1 MSIKPQMARCQLPA
15 KRVVV
20 IGGGLGGLSAAV
32 ALAQKKIAVTLV
44 EAQPHV
50 GGYAVSFSRQGWTF
64 DPALHVTA
72 AGGAGQEFRRLVDGL
87 GLAQTVRFLPLQ
99 DGFRVRLGDF
109 DFPLPN
115 DYEGI
120 FERLAGAF
128 PDERQGLERF
138 RRDLEAHVSA
148 YAPLFDADVSKWRS
162 VPAFLPRLPA
172 FLKHSATSTRA
183 YLAQYVRTPRLA
195 ALLYQCSVFM
205 GIPAE
210 EFPAVNFMMMFHV
223 LFGGG
228 LFTIAGG
235 GHALSRALERRLL
248 GLGGEVVCR
257 SPVARI
263 NLSGG
268 RAVSV
273 RTESGTV
280 YAADAVVAGVSLPAL
295 AHDLIGDEHL
305 PASWLK
311 GLGTLSPSL
320 SVLVLS
326 LGIDCAPREVGIDR
340 HLTMVFPDADI
351 DACMR
356 RQRGSRTVEGFSV
369 TAHAVTEPGI
379 APPERS
385 TVVVAAGT
393 DPDAWI
399 GLGDEEYRSAKR
411 ETVRAIMARLEA
423 LYPGIG
429 ARVRVTDL
437 ATPRTLRRYTG
448 NPAGAILGFAC
459 RMGVHRPLLAASSI
473 PIGRLALASAW
484 TDKMGGF
491 LQVVKAGVAAAE
503 KTAKELR

>member
-1 MSIKPQMARCQLPA
+1 MT
-15 KRVVV
+15 KRVIVV
-20 IGGGLGGLSAAV
+20 GGGLGGLSAAV
-32 ALAQKKIAVTLV
+32 ALAQQNIGVTLL
-44 EAQPHV
+44 EAQPQI

-72 AGGAGQEFRRLVDGL
+72 GGGAGQEFRRLVDGL
-87 GLAQTVRFLPLQ
+87 GLGDAVRFLPLPE
-99 DGFRVRLGDF
+99 GFRVRLGAF
-109 DFPLPN
+109 DFSLPN
-115 DYEGI
+115 DYAAI
-120 FERLAGAF
+120 FERLGAAF
-128 PDERQGLERF
+128 PDECEGLRLF

-148 YAPLFDADVSKWRS
+148 YAPLFAADVSKWRS

-172 FLKHSATSTRA
+172 FLKHSATSTKD
-183 YLAQYVRTPRLA
+183 YLAQFVHTPRLA
-195 ALLYQCSVFM
+195 ALLFQCSVFM
-205 GIPAE
+205 GIPAD

-228 LFTIAGG
+228 LSTIAGG
-235 GHALSRALERRLL
+235 GQSLSRALERRLL
-248 GLGGEVVCR
+248 ELGGEVVCR
-257 SPVARI
+257 CPVARI

-268 RAVSV
+268 SAVSV
-273 RTESGTV
+273 ATKAGRV
-280 YAADAVVAGVSLPAL
+280 YPAAAVVAGVSLPTL
-295 AHDLIGDEHL
+295 AHELIGDAHL

-311 GLGTLSPSL
+311 GLETLNPSL
-320 SVLVLS
+320 SLLVLS
-326 LGIDCAPREVGIDR
+326 LGIDCPPQAVGIGH

-356 RQRGSRTVEGFSV
+356 RQRGGRTVEGFSV

-393 DPDAWI
+393 NSGAWI
-399 GLGDEEYRSAKR
+399 DLGDEEYRRAKQATVSEIMVQL
-411 ETVRAIMARLEA
+411 ET
-423 LYPGIG
+423 LYPGLG

-459 RMGVHRPLLAASSI
+459 RMGVHRPLLAASSL
-473 PIGRLALASAW
+473 PVRRLALASAW
-484 TDKMGGF
+484 TDKMGSF

-503 KTAKELR
+503 KTAKEIG

>member
-1 MSIKPQMARCQLPA
+1 VT

-20 IGGGLGGLSAAV
+20 VGGGLGGLSAAV
-32 ALAQKKIAVTLV
+32 ALAQKKIAVTLL

-72 AGGAGQEFRRLVDGL
+72 AGGAGQEFHRLLAGL
-87 GLAQTVRFLPLQ
+87 GLGDTVRFLPLPH
-99 DGFRVRLGDF
+99 GFRVRLGDF
-109 DFPLPN
+109 DFSLPN

-120 FERLAGAF
+120 FARLAEAF
-128 PDERQGLERF
+128 PEEREGLERF
-138 RRDLEAHVSA
+138 RRDLEAHVNA

-172 FLKHSATSTRA
+172 FLKHAATSTKD
-183 YLAQYVRTPRLA
+183 YLAQFVHSPRLA

-205 GIPAE
+205 GIPAD

-223 LFGGG
+223 LFGDG
-228 LFTIAGG
+228 LSTIAGG
-235 GHALSRALERRLL
+235 GQALSRALERRLRE
-248 GLGGEVVCR
+248 LGGEVVCR
-257 SPVARI
+257 CPVERI
-263 NLSGG
+263 DLSGG
-268 RAVSV
+268 KAVSV
-273 RTESGTV
+273 RTGTGTV
-280 YAADAVVAGVSLPAL
+280 YPADAVVAGVSLPAL
-295 AHDLIGDEHL
+295 AHDLVGDEHL
-305 PASWLK
+305 PAAWLK
-311 GLGTLSPSL
+311 GLEQLKPSL

-326 LGIDCAPREVGIDR
+326 LGIDCAPQEVGIDR
-340 HLTMVFPDADI
+340 HLTMVFPDDDI

-356 RQRGSRTVEGFSV
+356 RQRGSRSIEGFSV

-379 APPERS
+379 APRERS

-393 DPDAWI
+393 NPDAWI
-399 GLGDEEYRSAKR
+399 GLGEEEYRSAKR
-411 ETVRAIMARLEA
+411 EAVAGIMGRLES
-423 LYPGIG
+423 LHPGIG

-437 ATPRTLRRYTG
+437 ATPRTMLRYTG

-459 RMGVHRPLLAASSI
+459 RMGVHRPLLAANRL
-473 PIGRLALASAW
+473 PVGRLALASAW

>member
-1 MSIKPQMARCQLPA
+1 MTGPVI
-15 KRVVV
+15 VV
-20 IGGGLGGLSAAV
+20 GGGLGSLSAAV
-32 ALAQKKIAVTLV
+32 ALAQRKIPVTLL

-50 GGYAVSFSRQGWTF
+50 GGYAVSYARQGWRF

-72 AGGAGQEFRRLVDGL
+72 AGGEGQEFRRLADGL
-87 GLAQTVRFLPLQ
+87 GLAGMVRFLPLQ

-109 DFPLPN
+109 DFPMPKS
-115 DYEGI
+115 YEAI
-120 FERLAGAF
+120 FERLAAAF
-128 PDERQGLERF
+128 PDEREGLERF

-172 FLKHSATSTRA
+172 FLRHSASPTSD
-183 YLAQYVRTPRLA
+183 YLAQFVRAPRLA

-205 GIPAE
+205 GIPAA

-228 LFTIAGG
+228 LYTIAGG
-235 GHALSRALERRLL
+235 GQALSRALERRLVA
-248 GLGGEVVCR
+248 LGGEIVCLC
-257 SPVARI
+257 PVKRV

-273 RTESGTV
+273 QTGDGRVLPAS
-280 YAADAVVAGVSLPAL
+280 AVVAGVNLPTL
-295 AHDLIGDEHL
+295 AHELIGSENL

-311 GLGTLSPSL
+311 GLEQLKPSL

-326 LGIDCAPREVGIDR
+326 LGLDCAPQEVGIDR

-356 RQRGSRTVEGFSV
+356 RQRGSRSIEGFSV
-369 TAHAVTEPGI
+369 TAHSVTEPQI
-379 APPERS
+379 APRERS
-385 TVVVAAGT
+385 TVVIAAGT

-399 GLGDEEYRSAKR
+399 GLDDEAYRRAKR
-411 ETVRAIMARLEA
+411 ETVSDIISRLEA

-437 ATPRTLRRYTG
+437 ATPRTMRRYTG

-491 LQVVKAGVAAAE
+491 LQVVKSGVAAAE
-503 KTAKELR
+503 KIAKELR

>member
-1 MSIKPQMARCQLPA
+1 MT

-20 IGGGLGGLSAAV
+20 VGGGLGGLSAAV
-32 ALAQKKIAVTLV
+32 ALAQRKIPVTLL

-72 AGGAGQEFRRLVDGL
+72 GGGAGQEFRRLVDGL
-87 GLAQTVRFLPLQ
+87 GLRDAVRFLPLPE
-99 DGFRVRLGDF
+99 GFRVRLGDF
-109 DFPLPN
+109 DFSLPN
-115 DYEGI
+115 DYEAI
-120 FERLAGAF
+120 FERLAAAF
-128 PDERQGLERF
+128 PDEREGLRLF
-138 RRDLEAHVSA
+138 RRDLEEHVRA
-148 YAPLFDADVSKWRS
+148 YAPLFDTDVSKWRS

-172 FLKHSATSTRA
+172 FLKHAATPA
-183 YLAQYVRTPRLA
+183 KDYLARFVSDPRLA

-205 GIPAE
+205 GIPAD
-210 EFPAVNFMMMFHV
+210 EFPAVNFMMMFHI

-228 LFTIAGG
+228 LTTIAGG
-235 GHALSRALERRLL
+235 GQSLSRALERRLL
-248 GLGGEVVCR
+248 ELGGEVVCR
-257 SPVARI
+257 CPVARI
-263 NLSGG
+263 GVSGG
-268 RAVSV
+268 NAVSV
-273 RTESGTV
+273 RTAAGEV
-280 YAADAVVAGVSLPAL
+280 YPAAAVVAGVSLPAL

-311 GLGTLSPSL
+311 GLGQLGPSL

-326 LGIDCAPREVGIDR
+326 LGLDCAPHDVGIDR

-356 RQRGSRTVEGFSV
+356 RQRGSRSVEGFSV

-393 DPDAWI
+393 DPEAWI
-399 GLGDEEYRSAKR
+399 GLGEEEYRSAKR
-411 ETVRAIMARLEA
+411 QAVAGIMARLEA
-423 LYPGIG
+423 LYPGLG

-459 RMGVHRPLLAASSI
+459 RMGVHRPLLAANSL
-473 PIGRLALASAW
+473 PVGRLALASAW
-484 TDKMGGF
+484 TDKLGGF

-503 KTAKELR
+503 KTAKEIR

>member
-1 MSIKPQMARCQLPA
+1 MTE
-15 KRVVV
+15 RVIVV
-20 IGGGLGGLSAAV
+20 GGGLGGLSAAV
-32 ALAQKKIAVTLV
+32 ALAQKNIPVTLL

-50 GGYAVSFSRQGWTF
+50 GGYAVSYSRQGWTF

-72 AGGAGQEFRRLVDGL
+72 AGGAGQEFRRLLDGL
-87 GLAQTVRFLPLQ
+87 GLGDAVRFLHLPE
-99 DGFRVRLGDF
+99 GFRVRLGSF
-109 DFPLPN
+109 DFSFPN
-115 DYEGI
+115 DYETI
-120 FERLAGAF
+120 FERLTDAF
-128 PDERQGLERF
+128 PEEREGLRLF
-138 RRDLEAHVSA
+138 RRDLEEHVAA

-172 FLKHSATSTRA
+172 FLKHSATPTRD
-183 YLAQYVRTPRLA
+183 YLARFVRDPRLA

-205 GIPAE
+205 GIPAD

-228 LFTIAGG
+228 LTTIAGG
-235 GHALSRALERRLL
+235 GRNLSRALERRLIE
-248 GLGGEVVCR
+248 LGGEVVCR
-257 SPVARI
+257 CPVARI
-263 NLSGG
+263 TLENGK
-268 RAVSV
+268 AVSV
-273 RTESGTV
+273 RTKAGTD
-280 YAADAVVAGVSLPAL
+280 YPAAAVVAGVNLPVL
-295 AHDLIGDEHL
+295 AHELIGDEHL

-311 GLGTLSPSL
+311 GLEQLKPSL

-326 LGIDCAPREVGIDR
+326 LGLDCSPRDVGIAH

-356 RQRGSRTVEGFSV
+356 RQRGGRTVEGFSV

-393 DPDAWI
+393 DPEAWI
-399 GLGDEEYRSAKR
+399 GLGDEEYRRAKG
-411 ETVRAIMARLEA
+411 EAVAGIMAQLET

-437 ATPRTLRRYTG
+437 ATPRTMRRYTG
-448 NPAGAILGFAC
+448 NPSGAILGFAC
-459 RMGVHRPLLAASSI
+459 RMGVHRPLLAASNI
-473 PIGRLALASAW
+473 PVHRLALASAW

-503 KTAKELR
+503 KTAKEIR

>member
-1 MSIKPQMARCQLPA
+1 MT
-15 KRVVV
+15 KRVIVV
-20 IGGGLGGLSAAV
+20 GGGLGGLSAAV
-32 ALAQKKIAVTLV
+32 ALAQKKIPVTLL

-50 GGYAVSFSRQGWTF
+50 GGYAVSFSRQGWIF

-72 AGGAGQEFRRLVDGL
+72 AGGAGQQFHRLVDGL
-87 GLAQTVRFLPLQ
+87 GLGDAVRFLPLPE
-99 DGFRVRLGDF
+99 GFRVRLGAF
-109 DFPLPN
+109 DFSLPN
-115 DYEGI
+115 DYATI
-120 FERLAGAF
+120 FERLAAAF
-128 PDERQGLERF
+128 PDEREGLRLF
-138 RRDLEAHVSA
+138 RRDLEEHVGA

-172 FLKHSATSTRA
+172 FLKHSATSTKD
-183 YLAQYVRTPRLA
+183 YLARFVSNPRLA
-195 ALLYQCSVFM
+195 ALLFQCSVFM
-205 GIPAE
+205 GIPAD
-210 EFPAVNFMMMFHV
+210 EFPAVNFMMMFHI

-228 LFTIAGG
+228 LCTIAGG
-235 GHALSRALERRLL
+235 GQSLSRALERRLL
-248 GLGGEVVCR
+248 ELGGEVVCR
-257 SPVARI
+257 CPVARI
-263 NLSGG
+263 GLAGG
-268 RAVSV
+268 SVVSV
-273 RTESGTV
+273 QTAAGRV
-280 YAADAVVAGVSLPAL
+280 YPAAAVVAGVSLPTL

-311 GLGTLSPSL
+311 GLERLSPSL

-326 LGIDCAPREVGIDR
+326 LGLDCAPRDVGIDH

-356 RQRGSRTVEGFSV
+356 RQRSSRTIEGFSV

-399 GLGDEEYRSAKR
+399 GLGDEDYRRAKQQ
-411 ETVRAIMARLEA
+411 TAAGLMARLEA
-423 LYPGIG
+423 LYPGLG

-437 ATPRTLRRYTG
+437 ATPRTMRRYTG

-459 RMGVHRPLLAASSI
+459 RMGVHRPLLAASSL
-473 PIGRLALASAW
+473 PVGRLALASAW
-484 TDKMGGF
+484 TDKLGGF

-503 KTAKELR
+503 KTAKEIR

>member
-1 MSIKPQMARCQLPA
+1 MT
-15 KRVVV
+15 RVIV
-20 IGGGLGGLSAAV
+20 IGGGLGSLSAAV
-32 ALAQKKIAVTLV
+32 ALAQQKIGVTLL

-50 GGYAVSFSRQGWTF
+50 GGYAVSYARQGWSF

-72 AGGAGQEFRRLVDGL
+72 AGGEGQEFRRLADGL
-87 GLAQTVRFLPLQ
+87 GLAGTVRFLPLR

-109 DFPLPN
+109 DFPMPKTSAA
-115 DYEGI
+115 I
-120 FERLAGAF
+120 FESLAAAF
-128 PDERQGLERF
+128 PDEREGLERF

-172 FLKHSATSTRA
+172 FLKHSATPTSD
-183 YLAQYVRTPRLA
+183 YLAQFVRAPRLA

-205 GIPAE
+205 GIPAA

-228 LFTIAGG
+228 LYTIAGG
-235 GHALSRALERRLL
+235 GQALSRALERRLVE
-248 GLGGEVVCR
+248 LGGEIVCR
-257 SPVARI
+257 CPVKRV

-273 RTESGTV
+273 QTGDGRVLPAS
-280 YAADAVVAGVSLPAL
+280 AVVAGVNLPTL
-295 AHDLIGDEHL
+295 AHELIGDENL

-311 GLGTLSPSL
+311 SLEQLKPSL

-326 LGIDCAPREVGIDR
+326 LGLDCAPQEVGIDR

-356 RQRGSRTVEGFSV
+356 RQRGSRSIEGFSV

-379 APPERS
+379 APRERS
-385 TVVVAAGT
+385 TVVIAAGT

-399 GLGDEEYRSAKR
+399 DLGEDEYRAAKR
-411 ETVRAIMARLEA
+411 ETVSGIMGRLEA
-423 LYPGIG
+423 LYPGLG
-429 ARVRVTDL
+429 ERVRVTDL
-437 ATPRTLRRYTG
+437 ATPRTMRRYTG

-473 PIGRLALASAW
+473 PVGRLALASAW